1 MSTTNNLPSDFTDDS
16 FTVVAAHVT
25 DWAPP
30 ALVVVESELEM
41 PARAAMWFAE
51 NVEVSL

>member
-1 MSTTNNLPSDFTDDS
+1 MTNHSHLPSDFTADS
-16 FTVVAAHVT
+16 FTVVASHVT

-51 NVEVSL
+51 NLAVSL